1 MLVMAENS
9 LSSLAAVYHPPE
21 EEEDPN
27 SLKLNPLGS
36 RMGLVPGLVVLHLRK
51 NGIKHLHG
59 FTAVCFAS
67 LEYLNLRDNEIESVK
82 DLKPLSELPKLRC
95 LVLTDNPIQ
104 RVPNYRMETLMTVLT
119 LRRLDKDNFS
129 PEEVVEAKLAA
140 DRRRQE
146 EAAAR
151 AAEEIGA
158 RTPPPMPS
166 AEGQN

>member
-1 MLVMAENS
+1 MSIFWSNRQTKGQAQYLLLLEVAS
-9 LSSLAAVYHPPE
+9 VTLSS
-21 EEEDPN
+21 
-27 SLKLNPLGS
+27 
-36 RMGLVPGLVVLHLRK
+36 
-51 NGIKHLHG
+51 
-59 FTAVCFAS
+59 T
-67 LEYLNLRDNEIESVK
+67 DNEIESVK

-151 AAEEIGA
+151 AAEEVKKSKKMKKG
-158 RTPPPMPS
+158 TT
-166 AEGQN
+166 